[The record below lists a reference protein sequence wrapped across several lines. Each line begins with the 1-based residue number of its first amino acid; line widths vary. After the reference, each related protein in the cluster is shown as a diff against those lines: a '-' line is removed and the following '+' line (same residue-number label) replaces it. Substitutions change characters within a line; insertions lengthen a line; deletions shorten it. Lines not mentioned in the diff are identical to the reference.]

1 MIHHISIPVINPHQV
16 AQVLAELLRG
26 RVEAFEPNP
35 NFFIVLAGDEYGTA
49 VEVYPIGSEII
60 PGQNEQQASFRQNV
74 CPTAFMGVHAAISVP
89 TGLEQIKQIGEREG
103 WRVLPCNRDGLF
115 DVVEFWIENRLMLEL
130 LTPEIKAKY
139 LHVTNPIHWKH
150 SVEDF
155 SKVAARA

>member
-1 MIHHISIPVINPHQV
+1 MIHHISIPVINPYQV
-16 AQVLAELLRG
+16 AKALAEVFSG

-60 PGQNEQQASFRQNV
+60 PGQNDQQASFRQNGF
-74 CPTAFMGVHAAISVP
+74 PTAFTGVHAAISVP
-89 TGLEQIKQIGEREG
+89 TNLEQIKQIGEREG

-130 LTPEIKAKY
+130 LTPDIKATY
-139 LHVTNPIHWKH
+139 LNVTNPNNWRQPLG
-150 SVEDF
+150 DF
-155 SKVAARA
+155 SKVAVGA